1 MMTIT
6 LSPGCSTKTP
16 TDNYLHFPARR
27 PFTVVTVVE
36 YLRARVGY
44 VEFLAKMTF
53 SHHLIASKELC
64 PTVKLDFSKYELN

>member
-1 MMTIT
+1 MTHSEIQT
-6 LSPGCSTKTP
+6 HNLTVTTPILLS
-16 TDNYLHFPARR
+16 
-27 PFTVVTVVE
+27 E

-53 SHHLIASKELC
+53 SHHLIAFKELY